1 MTLSVHRLPR
11 AMLTP
16 STSEWKFDLGG
27 EKTGTVWAPKL
38 YNERE
43 NATTKNISDMYELFH
58 AVG

>member
-1 MTLSVHRLPR
+1 
-11 AMLTP
+11 MLTP
-16 STSEWKFDLGG
+16 STSQWKFDLGG

-43 NATTKNISDMYELFH
+43 NATTKNLSDMYELFP